1 MVIVCYLVSE
11 SCPTFCDRMDC
22 SPPGSSVH
30 WIFQARILEWVA
42 ISFSRGSSWP
52 RDRTQVY
59 CIGRWILYHWATREA
74 PPCLMVPSALHWWW
88 VYFAWAQIPQFQ
100 AASWVEG
107 LDLIHLGAPL
117 AFMVTSTRQVP
128 RKQWS
133 AEPHESKMWFN
144 NLSFLIFHCSWS
156 QLDALKRFS
165 QSHSPTG
172 VFFCCALE
180 GSLSSRAQ
188 DIS

>member
-1 MVIVCYLVSE
+1 MVVVVCYLVSK
-11 SCPTFCDRMDC
+11 SCPTFCDHMDW
-22 SPPGSSVH
+22 SLPGSSVH

-42 ISFSRGSSWP
+42 VSFSRGSSWP

-59 CIGRWILYHWATREA
+59 CIGRWILDHWATRGA
-74 PPCLMVPSALHWWW
+74 PPCLMVPSALHWCW
-88 VYFAWAQIPQFQ
+88 VYFAWAQIPLFQ

-117 AFMVTSTRQVP
+117 AFMVTSARQVP

-133 AEPHESKMWFN
+133 AEPLESKMWFN
-144 NLSFLIFHCSWS
+144 NLFPHISCSWS

-180 GSLSSRAQ
+180 GSLSSRVQ